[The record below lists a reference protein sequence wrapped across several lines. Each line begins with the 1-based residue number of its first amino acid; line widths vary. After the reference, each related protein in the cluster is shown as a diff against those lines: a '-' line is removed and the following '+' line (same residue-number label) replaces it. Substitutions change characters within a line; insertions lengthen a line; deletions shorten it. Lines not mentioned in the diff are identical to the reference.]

1 MNSSSKR
8 VLILGGTGFVGRHVC
23 EKLTRMGCSM
33 TVITRRASQAAA
45 IQNLPRVRVLEGD
58 VYNSAFLAQCMAQ
71 HDVVINLI
79 AILHGSEA
87 AFDKAHVQLPQVIAK
102 ACLASGVKRLIHIS
116 ALGASLDG
124 PSTYQR
130 SKAQGEALLKQAG
143 LDLTLLQPSVIFG
156 ADDKFLNLFA
166 QLQQI
171 APVVPLAGASTRFQ
185 PVWVE
190 DVASAVAHCVMDAK
204 TQGHTYEICGP
215 EIWTLKELVQK
226 SGQWAGVKGGRGRW
240 AFGIP
245 HTLAWL
251 QAFLMELAP
260 GQPLM
265 SRDNLRSMQV
275 DNVSS
280 GNALSLKELNIQ
292 ASSVSSIAPGYLG
305 YKGACTKLDVFRAK
319 GRP

>member
-1 MNSSSKR
+1 
-8 VLILGGTGFVGRHVC
+8 
-23 EKLTRMGCSM
+23 
-33 TVITRRASQAAA
+33 VITRRASQAAA

-58 VYNSAFLAQCMAQ
+58 VYNSAYLAQCMAH

-87 AFDKAHVQLPQVIAK
+87 AFDKAHVQLPQVIAQ
-102 ACLASGVKRLIHIS
+102 ACHASGVKRLIHIS
-116 ALGASLDG
+116 ALGASMDG

-130 SKAQGEALLKQAG
+130 SKAQGEAVLKQAG

-204 TQGHTYEICGP
+204 TQGQTYEICGP

-240 AFGIP
+240 VFGIP

-275 DNVSS
+275 DNIAS
-280 GNALSLKELNIQ
+280 GKALGLQDLHIQ

>member
-1 MNSSSKR
+1 MNSSAKR

-79 AILHGSEA
+79 AILHGTEA
-87 AFDKAHVQLPQVIAK
+87 AFDKAHVQLPQVIAE
-102 ACLASGVKRLIHIS
+102 ACLTSGVKRLIHIS

-130 SKAQGEALLKQAG
+130 SKAQGEAVLQQAG

-171 APVVPLAGASTRFQ
+171 APVVPLAGARTRFQ

-190 DVASAVAHCVMDAK
+190 DVASAVARCVMDAK

-215 EIWTLKELVQK
+215 ETWTLKELVQK
-226 SGQWAGVKGGRGRW
+226 SGQWAGIKG
-240 AFGIP
+240 
-245 HTLAWL
+245 L
-251 QAFLMELAP
+251 
-260 GQPLM
+260 
-265 SRDNLRSMQV
+265 
-275 DNVSS
+275 
-280 GNALSLKELNIQ
+280 GNRESL
-292 ASSVSSIAPGYLG
+292 
-305 YKGACTKLDVFRAK
+305 
-319 GRP
+319 

>member
-1 MNSSSKR
+1 MNGPSKR

-58 VYNSAFLAQCMAQ
+58 VYNGAFLAQCMAQ

-87 AFDKAHVQLPQVIAK
+87 TFHKAHVQLPQVISQ
-102 ACLASGVKRLIHIS
+102 ACQQSGLKRLIHIS
-116 ALGASLDG
+116 ALGASLQG
-124 PSTYQR
+124 PSLYQR
-130 SKAQGEALLKQAG
+130 SKAQGEAVLQQAG

-166 QLQQI
+166 QLQQV

-185 PVWVE
+185 AVWVE
-190 DVASAVAHCVMDAK
+190 DVAAAVAHCVINPRTAS
-204 TQGHTYEICGP
+204 QTYEICGP
-215 EIWTLKELVQK
+215 DIWTLKQLVEK
-226 SGQWAGVKGGRGRW
+226 SGQWAGVRGGQGRW
-240 AFGIP
+240 VFGIP
-245 HTLAWL
+245 HAMAWL

-275 DNVSS
+275 DNIAS
-280 GNALSLKELNIQ
+280 GKALGLKDLGIQ

-305 YKGACTKLDVFRAK
+305 HKGACTKLDVFRAK

>member
-215 EIWTLKELVQK
+215 ETWTLKELVQK

-240 AFGIP
+240 VFGIP

>member
-1 MNSSSKR
+1 MNGPAKR
-8 VLILGGTGFVGRHVC
+8 ILILGGTGFVGRHVC

-45 IQNLPRVRVLEGD
+45 IQNLPRVRVLEGN
-58 VYNSAFLAQCMAQ
+58 VYNGAFLAQCMAQ

-87 AFDKAHVQLPQVIAK
+87 AFDKAHVQLPKVIAQ
-102 ACLASGVKRLIHIS
+102 ACQSSGVKRLIHIS
-116 ALGASLDG
+116 ALGASLQG
-124 PSTYQR
+124 PSLYQR
-130 SKAQGEALLKQAG
+130 SKAQGEAVLQAAD
-143 LDLTLLQPSVIFG
+143 LDLTMLQPSVIFG
-156 ADDKFLNLFA
+156 TEDKFLNLFA

-190 DVASAVAHCVMDAK
+190 DVAAAVAHCVMQTNTAG
-204 TQGHTYEICGP
+204 QTYEVCGP

-240 AFGIP
+240 VFGIP

-275 DNVSS
+275 DNISS
-280 GNALSLKELNIQ
+280 GKALGLKDLNIQ

>member
-1 MNSSSKR
+1 MNSSAKR

-45 IQNLPRVRVLEGD
+45 IQNLPRVR
-58 VYNSAFLAQCMAQ
+58 
-71 HDVVINLI
+71 
-79 AILHGSEA
+79 
-87 AFDKAHVQLPQVIAK
+87 AHVQLPQVIAQ

-124 PSTYQR
+124 PSNYQR
-130 SKAQGEALLKQAG
+130 SKAQGEAVLQQAG

-171 APVVPLAGASTRFQ
+171 APAVPLAGASTRFQ

-226 SGQWAGVKGGRGRW
+226 SGQWAGVKGGRGQWAGVKGGRGRW
-240 AFGIP
+240 VFGIP

-275 DNVSS
+275 DNMAS
-280 GNALSLKELNIQ
+280 GKALSLKDLNIQ
-292 ASSVSSIAPGYLG
+292 ASSVSSIAPNYLG

>member
-1 MNSSSKR
+1 MSGPTPR
-8 VLILGGTGFVGRHVC
+8 VLLLGGTGFVGRHVC
-23 EKLTRMGCSM
+23 EKLTRLGCSM
-33 TVITRRASQAAA
+33 TVITRRASQATA

-58 VYNSAFLAQCMAQ
+58 VYNGAFLAQCMAQ

-87 AFDKAHVQLPQVIAK
+87 AFDKAHVQLPQVISQ
-102 ACLASGVKRLIHIS
+102 ACQQSGLKRLIHIS
-116 ALGASLDG
+116 ALGASLQG
-124 PSTYQR
+124 PSLYQR
-130 SKAQGEALLKQAG
+130 SKAQGEAVLQQAG

-240 AFGIP
+240 VFGIP